1 MGKTSCKAANI
12 KIYSQRTHKKVI
24 SEIVLS
30 KHAVK

>member
-12 KIYSQRTHKKVI
+12 KIYSQHKKQVI

-30 KHAVK
+30 RHAVK